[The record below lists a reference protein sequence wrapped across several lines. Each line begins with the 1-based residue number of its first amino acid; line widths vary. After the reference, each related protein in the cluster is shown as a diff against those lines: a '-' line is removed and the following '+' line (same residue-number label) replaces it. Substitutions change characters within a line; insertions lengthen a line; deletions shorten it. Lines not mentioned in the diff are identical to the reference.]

1 MSELMANRI
10 RRIRFVCNNYD
21 RFALEED
28 GHIDEQIAAE
38 YVSLGL
44 SNPPK
49 VDVVDM
55 DEDDSDVSDFD
66 LVIRFSKGQVLVH
79 HDGHILPFVWKS
91 QTDLIIAII
100 KLLEDR
106 MNADSDILEGGVRA
120 ILLVEDSVRYYS
132 TYLPELY
139 RLIFRQN
146 QISIR
151 DALNEQQQMLRKRAR
166 PKVLMATCL
175 EEAEQLYDRYCDNI
189 IGVISDIGFVAHAG
203 DDPATEISDAG
214 IQLTRRIRQ
223 QNPTMPVVLQS
234 SQASMRDEARRLGVG
249 FIQKQSKN
257 LTRELARYIEWEFC
271 FGDFLVCNRHG
282 EVVYRARDLEQFENL
297 LNRISDQDFIRLSSN
312 NYMSKWL
319 FARGLFEI
327 GRQVQIHRTTADNVA
342 EGRAQLVSMIHD
354 YRIRQALGV
363 VALYDK
369 DTYNDTIWF
378 SRVGTSALGGKA
390 RGLAF
395 LNHILQKYDLYNQW
409 EGVRVMVPRT
419 MVITTEFFD
428 RFIDDNGLQ
437 DVINS
442 DLSDEEILGE
452 FVTSGLP
459 DDLITALR
467 SFVRVTHCPLAIRSS
482 SKLEDNYYQPFAGVY
497 ATYMIPNT
505 DNEDQTMR
513 LLKKAIKSVFASVY
527 LASARGYIVSSGN
540 MISEEKMAVVLQ
552 EVCGQP
558 TPDGQYFLPT
568 LSGVARSVNFYPVG
582 NEKPEDGICKVAY
595 GLGKAVVDGDQVLRF
610 DPHYPQH
617 VMQTSTPEHTT
628 SETQRQAYALCLN
641 PERFKTSVD
650 DAVNFAH
657 LDIADCESFPSL
669 KRVAS
674 TYDMQNMRIVDSCF
688 PDGPRFVTFAPVLKY
703 NTFPL
708 ADIVR
713 TLLSIAAR
721 EMKTPVEI
729 EFAANLEGD
738 QSVLNVLQIRPISA
752 DSLEAK
758 VDWDTIDTSRAFIR
772 SHSALGVGEVPGVTD
787 VIYLR
792 PETFD
797 IMRTREMARTVR
809 TWNNEMRDHH
819 RGYLLIGYG
828 RWGSCIS
835 SLGVPVVWSDISEA
849 KAIIEASLPKFRVDP
864 SQGSHFF
871 QNLTSFNVGY
881 IHVDP
886 YDGSDDL
893 CDLSM
898 LDTLPAVRETELV
911 RWVRLPQPMEIWVD
925 GFRSRAAVS
934 LRSSESPDSLESLN
948 S

>member
-1 MSELMANRI
+1 MPEFMSNRI
-10 RRIRFVCNNYD
+10 RRIHFICNNYD

-28 GHIDEQIAAE
+28 GHIEEQIAAE
-38 YVSLGL
+38 YMQLGL

-49 VDVVDM
+49 VTIDDDVDPALWP
-55 DEDDSDVSDFD
+55 DTSAQYD
-66 LVIRFSKGQVLVH
+66 LTIRFCKGRVLVEH
-79 HDGHILPFVWKS
+79 EGQTLEFVWKS
-91 QTDLIIAII
+91 QTDLIIAIV

-106 MNADSDILEGGVRA
+106 MNAETDILQGGVRA

-146 QISIR
+146 QIAIR
-151 DALNEQQQMLRKRAR
+151 DALNEQQQLLRKRAR

-175 EEAEQLYDRYCDNI
+175 DEAEQLYARYKQNI
-189 IGVISDIGFVAHAG
+189 IGVISDIGFVAHQG
-203 DDPATEISDAG
+203 DDPSTEISDAG
-214 IQLTRRIRQ
+214 IRLTRMIRRD
-223 QNPTMPVVLQS
+223 NPTMPVLLQS
-234 SQASMRDEARRLGVG
+234 SQASMRVEAEKLGVG

-257 LTRELARYIEWEFC
+257 LTRELAQYIEWEFC
-271 FGDFLVCNRHG
+271 FGDFLIRNRHG
-282 EVVYRARDLEQFENL
+282 EVLARARDLEQFENL
-297 LNRISDQDFIRLSSN
+297 LRQISDDEFIRLTSN

-319 FARGLFEI
+319 LARGLFEI
-327 GRQVQIHRTTADNVA
+327 GREVQAHRTTADNVG
-342 EGRAQLVSMIHD
+342 EGRAQLVAMIHD

-363 VALYDK
+363 VALYDRE
-369 DTYNDTIWF
+369 TYNDTIWF

-395 LNHILQKYDLYNQW
+395 LNHILQKYNLYNRW
-409 EGVRVMVPRT
+409 DDVRVMVPRT
-419 MVITTEFFD
+419 MVITTDYFD
-428 RFIDDNGLQ
+428 RFIEDNGLQ

-442 DLSDEEILGE
+442 DLTDEEILGE

-459 DDLITALR
+459 DDLIEALR

-505 DNEDQTMR
+505 ENEDQTMR

-527 LASARGYIVSSGN
+527 MASARGYIVSSGN

-552 EVCGQP
+552 EVCGEP
-558 TPDGQYFLPT
+558 TPDGRYFLPT

-582 NEKPEDGICKVAY
+582 NEQPEDGICKVAY
-595 GLGKAVVDGDQVLRF
+595 GLGKAVVDGDVVLRF

-628 SETQRQAYALCLN
+628 SETQRKAYALSLN

-650 DAVNFAH
+650 DAVNLSY

-669 KRVAS
+669 RRVAS
-674 TYDMQNMRIVDSCF
+674 TFDMQNMRIVDSCF
-688 PDGPRFVTFAPVLKY
+688 PDGPRFVTFAPILKY

-713 TLLSIAAR
+713 TLLDIAAR

-729 EFAANLEGD
+729 EFAATLSD
-738 QSVLNVLQIRPISA
+738 TQSLLNVLQIRPISA
-752 DSLEAK
+752 DSLEAH
-758 VDWDTIDTSRAFIR
+758 VDWESIDTTHSFIS
-772 SHSALGVGEVPGVTD
+772 SHNALGIGEVPGVYD

-792 PETFD
+792 RKAWD
-797 IMRTREMARTVR
+797 VLRTREMAQTIRL
-809 TWNNEMRDHH
+809 WNSEMRESR
-819 RGYLLIGYG
+819 RGYLLVGYG

-835 SLGVPVVWSDISEA
+835 SLGVPVIWSDISEA
-849 KAIIEASLPKFRVDP
+849 RAIVEASLPDFRVDP

-886 YDGSDDL
+886 FADPDECYDDSV
-893 CDLSM
+893 
-898 LDTLPAVRETELV
+898 LDALPAYRETDLV
-911 RWVRLPQPMEIWVD
+911 RWVRLEQPLGIWVD
-925 GFRSRAAVS
+925 GYQNKAIVKF
-934 LRSSESPDSLESLN
+934 
-948 S
+948 